1 MNVSRLVSLAATLV
15 INATAWQAFS
25 SLPVHAQT
33 VAAVSAPVVDASG
46 EAALQEIVVIGH
58 RPS

>member
-1 MNVSRLVSLAATLV
+1 MNISRIVSFAAALV

-25 SLPVHAQT
+25 SLPVHAQA
-33 VAAVSAPVVDASG
+33 VAAVSAPVVDATG
-46 EAALQEIVVIGH
+46 EAALEEIVVIGH